1 SRRWTV
7 GLATEP
13 QPIGPWRP
21 QATAAGLAYVRR
33 AGRPAVEA
41 KYWAAADHIPPH
53 GDRRR
58 IVLVGESVARGY
70 LFDPELCFADV
81 LRALTDDEVVD
92 LACTN
97 LTAEAL
103 QNVLATLSALDPDA
117 VIVFAGNNWD
127 NLPLGVAELDRCAQA
142 LRDKGFP
149 AMRQVFQDDLLL

>member
-1 SRRWTV
+1 MVELDPIRALTERLSELLAGEDGGLVLAAAQKLRLLSAIGERTSRRWTV

-81 LRALTDDEVVD
+81 LRALTDD
-92 LACTN
+92 
-97 LTAEAL
+97 
-103 QNVLATLSALDPDA
+103 
-117 VIVFAGNNWD
+117 
-127 NLPLGVAELDRCAQA
+127 
-142 LRDKGFP
+142 
-149 AMRQVFQDDLLL
+149 